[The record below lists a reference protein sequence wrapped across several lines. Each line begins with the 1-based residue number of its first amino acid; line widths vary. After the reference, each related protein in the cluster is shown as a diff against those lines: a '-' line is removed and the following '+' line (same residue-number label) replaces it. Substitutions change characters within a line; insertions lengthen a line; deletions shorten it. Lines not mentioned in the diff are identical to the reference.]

1 MQWLKDALELL
12 APGWVGSIIG
22 LGGIAAAII
31 TYVLTRQRARFAYRY
46 AGERLLG
53 LSAEGLPTDITVQY
67 RGQEIPRLTRT
78 LVVFW
83 NAGEK
88 TLPSEDIVSSDP
100 LRLRLRDD
108 GRILAATVLKQARDV
123 CQVQAQYD
131 PSNPSEVAISFAFL
145 DSGDGAVVEILHTG
159 EKRHADFLG
168 TIRGIP
174 NGLHDLGRIAAQRYM
189 RDSFPMLVSPRK
201 LGWVASAVGLAIAGA
216 ALLVPWQYLEQISA
230 VAFPGGLVIAGAGTL
245 YALLGLA
252 LIFLTRRRYPKALHI
267 DELG

>member
-1 MQWLKDALELL
+1 MQWLKDALEIL

-88 TLPSEDIVSSDP
+88 TILAEDIVSSDP

-131 PSNPSEVAISFAFL
+131 PSNPIEVAISFAFL

-159 EKRHADFLG
+159 EKRHAELLG

-189 RDSFPMLVSPRK
+189 RRSFPMLGSSRK
-201 LGWVASAVGLAIAGA
+201 LGWVVSAMGLAIAGA
-216 ALLVPWQYLEQISA
+216 GLLVPWQDLEKTSA
-230 VAFPGGLVIAGAGTL
+230 DTFPGGLVIAGAGAL
-245 YALLGLA
+245 YALLGLT